1 MATSAARIRYANRM
15 DFRHCSMGVSATHS
29 NRRVRTLMRQGL
41 RGDRRRYADQAGL
54 SGSVDSRP
62 LASLY
67 TEIVPLDGLLS
78 ALIRCQPW
86 YF

>member
-41 RGDRRRYADQAGL
+41 TGVTAAAMPIKPGCRGARTPVRL
-54 SGSVDSRP
+54 HP
-62 LASLY
+62 LYRDCPA
-67 TEIVPLDGLLS
+67 
-78 ALIRCQPW
+78 
-86 YF
+86 